1 MAFHDTVYS
10 ILQSVSS
17 DPGLLKRSLPGM
29 VDFLWRQ
36 GNADAQGTGNKVT
49 DQEASFADLLTQR
62 GFQFLAKGAPAP
74 SSGLYYLYQLK
85 GSQAG
90 GDFGLREYKDN
101 KPMKEVIIDLK
112 HTLSK
117 IFYLNDGWFEND
129 VIYIISWNSG
139 TAGKPVLKTH
149 IALGQNIP
157 TGEENTF
164 MATLKKMRSTT
175 NSDNKRVGSLIPY
188 VRFANK
194 YSCERFTS
202 DTAAAH
208 LTAVLAS
215 I

>member
-1 MAFHDTVYS
+1 MSFCNVICSLLTS
-10 ILQSVSS
+10 ISS
-17 DPGLLKRSLPGM
+17 EPALLKRSLPAT

-36 GNADAQGTGNKVT
+36 GNLDAQGNGNKVT
-49 DQEASFADLLTQR
+49 EQEASFADLVIQR

-74 SSGLYYLYQLK
+74 SSGLYYLYQVK

-90 GDFGLREYKDN
+90 GDFGLREYQDS
-101 KPMKEVIIDLK
+101 KPVKEVIIDLK

-139 TAGKPVLKTH
+139 TAGKPLLKTH

-157 TGEENTF
+157 TVEENAF
-164 MATLKKMRSTT
+164 MDSLKKMRSHA
-175 NSDNKRVGSLIPY
+175 NAENKRVGSLMPY

-194 YSCERFTS
+194 YSCERFTPE
-202 DTAAAH
+202 TAAAH
-208 LTAVLAS
+208 LSAVINS

>member
-1 MAFHDTVYS
+1 M
-10 ILQSVSS
+10 
-17 DPGLLKRSLPGM
+17 LKRSLPAT

-36 GNADAQGTGNKVT
+36 GNLDAQGNGNKVT
-49 DQEASFADLLTQR
+49 EQEASFADLVIQR

-74 SSGLYYLYQLK
+74 SSGLYYLYQVK

-90 GDFGLREYKDN
+90 GDFGLREYQDS
-101 KPMKEVIIDLK
+101 KPVKEVIIDLK

-139 TAGKPVLKTH
+139 TAGKPLLKTH

-157 TGEENTF
+157 TVEENAF
-164 MATLKKMRSTT
+164 MDSLKKMRSHA
-175 NSDNKRVGSLIPY
+175 NAENKRVGSLMPY

-194 YSCERFTS
+194 YSCERFTPE
-202 DTAAAH
+202 TAAAH
-208 LTAVLAS
+208 LSAVINS